1 MTISYVL
8 FSLQNQSQKM
18 ISLASQ
24 MLTTERLLLGVLFK
38 QLLNK
43 LSK

>member
-8 FSLQNQSQKM
+8 FSLQNQKI

-24 MLTTERLLLGVLFK
+24 MLTTERLQLGVLFK